1 MHPKVSV
8 YIATSLDGF
17 IARLDGRLDWL
28 EHDSGGEDYGF
39 QNFFDSI
46 DTRVMGRGTYEFV
59 AASGE
64 WPYEGKRTI
73 VLSST
78 LNNRD
83 VAEHLVGKLEIL
95 SMEPVDLVELLAGAG
110 ARHIYVDGGITVQRF
125 LRAVLVDELIL
136 SRMPVLLG
144 SGIPLFGDLDADVQL
159 EHVETQGFPSGLVQS
174 RYRRYVPLSD
184 SSRGGI

>member
-1 MHPKVSV
+1 M
-8 YIATSLDGF
+8 
-17 IARLDGRLDWL
+17 
-28 EHDSGGEDYGF
+28 
-39 QNFFDSI
+39 
-46 DTRVMGRGTYEFV
+46 
-59 AASGE
+59 
-64 WPYEGKRTI
+64 
-73 VLSST
+73 
-78 LNNRD
+78 
-83 VAEHLVGKLEIL
+83 
-95 SMEPVDLVELLAGAG
+95 
-110 ARHIYVDGGITVQRF
+110 DGGITVQRF

>member
-1 MHPKVSV
+1 M
-8 YIATSLDGF
+8 
-17 IARLDGRLDWL
+17 DGRLDWL

-95 SMEPVDLVELLAGAG
+95 SMEPVDLVEL
-110 ARHIYVDGGITVQRF
+110 
-125 LRAVLVDELIL
+125 
-136 SRMPVLLG
+136 
-144 SGIPLFGDLDADVQL
+144 
-159 EHVETQGFPSGLVQS
+159 
-174 RYRRYVPLSD
+174 
-184 SSRGGI
+184 

>member
-17 IARLDGRLDWL
+17 IARPDGTLDWL
-28 EHDSGGEDYGF
+28 EHDSDGEDYGF
-39 QNFFDSI
+39 HEFFDSI
-46 DTRVMGRGTYEFV
+46 DSMVMGRGTYEFV

-64 WPYEGKRTI
+64 WPYGGKRTI

-78 LNNRD
+78 LSD
-83 VAEHLVGKLEIL
+83 SDIAQDLVGKLEFM
-95 SMEPVDLVELLAGAG
+95 SMAPVDLVGLLAAEG

-125 LRAVLVDELIL
+125 LRAGLVDELIL